1 MKVSQQVKI
10 AGLCKDVPTWHA
22 ADILWTGNIANFK
35 PVLIN
40 FYVKLPSMLLPPRV
54 PHSFSIIW
62 GSADQIWAKILLLFP
77 LFSPP
82 MFSET
87 YCMVLFRRSVRRF
100 VIRTPLFPARKW
112 TRPTK
117 HPAAGVRY
125 VNRSRSHLI
134 KYGRLLEDEY
144 VWSIRFRSVGQ
155 LLYLTLGEWKA
166 D

>member
-40 FYVKLPSMLLPPRV
+40 FNVKLPSMLLPPRV

-77 LFSPP
+77 FFSPP

-87 YCMVLFRRSVRRF
+87 YCMVLFRRSIRRF
-100 VIRTPLFPARKW
+100 VIRTPLFPAWKW
-112 TRPTK
+112 TRPNQA
-117 HPAAGVRY
+117 PS
-125 VNRSRSHLI
+125 SRSTVCQQI
-134 KYGRLLEDEY
+134 
-144 VWSIRFRSVGQ
+144 SIPSHQIWTIAWGWICVKRQ
-155 LLYLTLGEWKA
+155 I
-166 D
+166 